1 MRGTVAEPSRNR
13 RGAVLCVPAGDKT
26 FVGGNDYEIFTS
38 PRTVGARAAA
48 PRATEPLPP
57 DMCTTCPW
65 TCPRVG
71 HSIDDADPMT
81 TLKKLSTLFDL
92 PCPPSLTPPAAH

>member
-1 MRGTVAEPSRNR
+1 LTKSTSSATRHLLEPSLKPSPNR

-38 PRTVGARAAA
+38 PRT
-48 PRATEPLPP
+48 
-57 DMCTTCPW
+57 
-65 TCPRVG
+65 VG